1 MNSPTA
7 IPETMNATNAATVP
21 PTSAGTARL
30 PIAMLAAQTAVVR
43 PRPPH
48 EHHTAATAH
57 TPGEPNLRHALRPN
71 QITTLFCHGVAAL
84 PAATVHRIR

>member
-21 PTSAGTARL
+21 PTSAGKTEL
-30 PIAMLAAQTAVVR
+30 PITMLAAQTAVVG
-43 PRPPH
+43 PRPAH

-57 TPGEPNLRHALRPN
+57 TPGTPNLVRRGTLRP
-71 QITTLFCHGVAAL
+71 ITLFRHGVAAL

>member
-21 PTSAGTARL
+21 ETSGKTKL
-30 PIAMLAAQTAVVR
+30 PITMLPAQTAVVG

-48 EHHTAATAH
+48 ENHTAAPAH
-57 TPGEPNLRHALRPN
+57 TPGEPNLRKPRFRLRLM
-71 QITTLFCHGVAAL
+71 TLFCHGVAAL